1 MIHDYEQKLLQLID
15 DNIDSATDDDLFAG
29 GYLRGHISLAVADCE
44 QQGITDIAQMQQ
56 KVKQSLLDAKSE
68 LSPSDFLIVSKL
80 LQQLLVLNKFGML
93 E

>member
-15 DNIDSATDDDLFAG
+15 DNIDSATDDELFAG
-29 GYLRGHISLAVADCE
+29 GYLRGHISLAAADCE
-44 QQGITDIAQMQQ
+44 QQGITDIVQMQQ

-68 LSPSDFLIVSKL
+68 LSPSDFLIVSQL

-93 E
+93 

>member
-15 DNIDSATDDDLFAG
+15 DNIDNATDDELFAG

>member
-15 DNIDSATDDDLFAG
+15 DNIDSATDDELFAG

-68 LSPSDFLIVSKL
+68 LSPSDW
-80 LQQLLVLNKFGML
+80 LLVQQYSDKLIA
-93 E
+93 

>member
-15 DNIDSATDDDLFAG
+15 DNIDSATDDELFAG

-44 QQGITDIAQMQQ
+44 QQGITDIAQMQL

-68 LSPSDFLIVSKL
+68 LSPNDW
-80 LQQLLVLNKFGML
+80 LLVQQYSDKLMA
-93 E
+93 

>member
-15 DNIDSATDDDLFAG
+15 DNIDSATDDELFSG

-44 QQGITDIAQMQQ
+44 QQGVTDIAEMQL

-68 LSPSDFLIVSKL
+68 LSPSDWQLVQQYSDKL
-80 LQQLLVLNKFGML
+80 MV
-93 E
+93 

>member
-15 DNIDSATDDDLFAG
+15 DNIDSATDDELFAG

-44 QQGITDIAQMQQ
+44 LQGITDIAQMQQ

-68 LSPSDFLIVSKL
+68 LSPSDW
-80 LQQLLVLNKFGML
+80 LLVQQYSDKLMA
-93 E
+93 